1 MKLSLVAGVALLFAP
16 FVACTASD
24 GAGDEGDPLVAA
36 ETSALAS
43 ECSSALPT
51 WIGGRVYGEDGRA
64 INAMIGVSFTTADG
78 AHLDRNGTLACKGA
92 ECTTYSVVQHVN
104 KSLPDTGGPAAGNVS
119 TWGKCVG
126 TPTSK
131 VWIEVYPRGL
141 DGKTSFARYGAAVD
155 NRLIKPGVANIL
167 DLRLPVRAELGGNAG
182 AIAGTVTCNGKPVQP
197 TVIRAWSN
205 DAGDHCGIQGFAA
218 SGETQVG
225 SYELANLAAGQCN
238 APTQLYQARVTAAC
252 DGSVTTQTKFGA
264 VARGRATRI
273 DFAF

>member
-1 MKLSLVAGVALLFAP
+1 MQLSLAGAALLFAP
-16 FVACTASD
+16 IVACVASD
-24 GAGDEGDPLVAA
+24 GAGDGDPLIGADS
-36 ETSALAS
+36 SALAS
-43 ECSSALPT
+43 DCSATLPT

-64 INAMIGVSFTTADG
+64 INAMIGISFTTADG

-104 KSLPDTGGPAAGNVS
+104 KTLPDTGGPAAGNVS
-119 TWGKCVG
+119 AWGKCVG

-141 DGKTSFARYGAAVD
+141 DGKTSFARFGAAVD
-155 NRLIKPGVANIL
+155 NRLIKPGAPNVF

-182 AIAGTVTCNGKPVQP
+182 AIAGTVTCKGIPVRP

-205 DAGDHCGIQGFAA
+205 DAGNHCGIQGFAA
-218 SGETQVG
+218 SGETAVG
-225 SYELANLAAGQCN
+225 SFDLANLAAGQCN
-238 APTQLYQARVTAAC
+238 APSQLYQARVTADC
-252 DGSVTTQTKFGA
+252 DGAVTTQTKFGD
-264 VARGRATRI
+264 VARGHTTRI

>member
-1 MKLSLVAGVALLFAP
+1 MQLSLAGAALLFAP
-16 FVACTASD
+16 IVACVASG
-24 GAGDEGDPLVAA
+24 GAGDGDPLIGADS
-36 ETSALAS
+36 SALAS
-43 ECSSALPT
+43 DCSATLPT

-64 INAMIGVSFTTADG
+64 INAMIGISFTTADG

-104 KSLPDTGGPAAGNVS
+104 KTLPDTGGPAAGNVS
-119 TWGKCVG
+119 AWGKCVG

-141 DGKTSFARYGAAVD
+141 DGKTSFARFGAAVD
-155 NRLIKPGVANIL
+155 NRLIKPGAPNVF

-182 AIAGTVTCNGKPVQP
+182 AIAGTVTCKGIPVRP

-205 DAGDHCGIQGFAA
+205 DAGNHCGIQGFAA
-218 SGETQVG
+218 SGETAVG
-225 SYELANLAAGQCN
+225 SFDLANLAAGQCN
-238 APTQLYQARVTAAC
+238 APSQLYQARVTADC
-252 DGSVTTQTKFGA
+252 DGAVTTQTKFGD
-264 VARGRATRI
+264 VARGHTTRI